1 MAPDTATPLDPSDP
15 TGPPD
20 PAGSPDAADPP
31 ACVDI
36 PLKGEP
42 QFAQN
47 RTLFWMVVAVSLGLL
62 WILLPFYGPIM
73 WSAIIALLFAPLNQ
87 WLLKHLK
94 REANAAAV
102 LTLLVAV
109 VVAIFPLAVLIT
121 ELAADALSVYA
132 RLESGDLNPGPFFHA
147 IYDALPRW
155 AKQLLARLGLKNF
168 SALERQ
174 FLELAAVA
182 SQHLAAQALDIGMLA
197 FDYVIGFFVTLYLA
211 FFLLRDGR
219 VLARALHDA
228 APLAPA
234 YKYQLRNKF
243 TTVVRATVKGNL
255 VIAALQGALGGVAF
269 WVLGVSSPLLWA
281 VLMAFLSLLPAVGAG
296 LVWVPVAIYFFAT
309 GALWQSMALTLF
321 GVLVIGLVD
330 NVLRPALVGK
340 DTRLPDYLVMITTL
354 GGMAAI
360 GINGFVLG
368 PVIAALFV
376 AVWHIHGTT
385 RTDAP

>member
-1 MAPDTATPLDPSDP
+1 METDPAEPLDPPEP
-15 TGPPD
+15 TGPP
-20 PAGSPDAADPP
+20 AGAAI
-31 ACVDI
+31 AQ
-36 PLKGEP
+36 KGEP

-47 RTLFWMVVAVSLGLL
+47 RALFWMVVAVSLGLL
-62 WILLPFYGPIM
+62 WILLPFYAAIM
-73 WSAIIALLFAPLNQ
+73 WSLIIALVFAPLNQ

-102 LTLLVAV
+102 LTLLIAV
-109 VVAIFPLAVLIT
+109 VVAIIPLALLLAG
-121 ELAADALSVYA
+121 LAADATLLYA
-132 RLESGDLNPGPFFHA
+132 RLESGDLNPGPFLRA
-147 IYDALPRW
+147 IYDALPHW
-155 AKQLLARLGLKNF
+155 ARQLLARLGLKDF

-174 FLELAAVA
+174 FLDLAALA
-182 SQHLAAQALDIGMLA
+182 SQNLAAQALNIGMLA
-197 FDYVIGFFVTLYLA
+197 FDDVIGFFATLYLA
-211 FFLLRDGR
+211 FFLLRDGQA
-219 VLARALHDA
+219 LARALHDA

-243 TTVVRATVKGNL
+243 ATVVRATVKGNL
-255 VIAALQGALGGVAF
+255 VIAALQGALGGLAF

-309 GALWQSMALTLF
+309 GALWQSVALSLF

-354 GGMAAI
+354 GGMAVL

-385 RTDAP
+385 RTDAQ